1 MGGPATTKQ
10 TEKGP
15 AALSVLLCRVWRVH
29 FEDLLNPTSIPSVME
44 AETGDEGDDL
54 PVTGGEVT
62 NVVKNCLV
70 ADTLGWGRWFSL
82 SPLRLWVL
90 WLYFG

>member
-1 MGGPATTKQ
+1 
-10 TEKGP
+10 
-15 AALSVLLCRVWRVH
+15 
-29 FEDLLNPTSIPSVME
+29 ME

-70 ADTLGWGRWFSL
+70 ADSPGGGGSPLVPWGFGCCGFILADKSQHLWFGRLGWCPP
-82 SPLRLWVL
+82 PLLEGGMEGVL
-90 WLYFG
+90 YL